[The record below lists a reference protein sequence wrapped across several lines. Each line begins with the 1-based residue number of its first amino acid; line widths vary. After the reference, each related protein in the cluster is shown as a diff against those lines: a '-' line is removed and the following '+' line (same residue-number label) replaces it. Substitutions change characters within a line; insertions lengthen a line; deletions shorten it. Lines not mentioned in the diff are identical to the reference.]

1 MSETRAVY
9 SAICAVTA
17 EMAHVGIAKGR
28 KNQQQGYAFRG
39 IDDVYAALSS
49 VLAKEKLAIIPYV
62 EERTVVERESK
73 NGGTM
78 SYVTVAARFDL
89 VSAVDGSVHSAR
101 CYGEAMDSADKATNK
116 AMSAAYKYMALQ
128 TFCIP
133 TEGDND
139 AEATT
144 PEPAPTRKEAIDAA
158 QSVGKAKAENVIA
171 ERIKELQRFKDVIG
185 KAAYY
190 EVLGAQGVDHA
201 NELRGDQAARDC
213 WRALRNRAEQMGFSL
228 VSGQWVK
235 KEAA

>member
-1 MSETRAVY
+1 MSEKTPAVY
-9 SAICAVTA
+9 AAICAVTA

-28 KNQQQGYAFRG
+28 KNAQQGYAFRG

-62 EERTVVERESK
+62 EERTVVENQSK
-73 NGGTM
+73 NGGTLF
-78 SYVTVAARFDL
+78 YVTVAARFDL
-89 VSAVDGSVHSAR
+89 VSAVDGSKHSAR

-139 AEATT
+139 ADATT
-144 PEPAPTRKEAIDAA
+144 PEPAPTH
-158 QSVGKAKAENVIA
+158 VGKAKLASEFATIV
-171 ERIKELQRFKDVIG
+171 KTLQAFKDQIG

-190 EVLGAQGVDHA
+190 EVLGAQGVEHA
-201 NELRGDQAARDC
+201 NEFKDYAQARDC
-213 WRALRNRAEQMGFSL
+213 WRALKARADQMG
-228 VSGQWVK
+228 K
-235 KEAA
+235 KETA